1 MRAAHPETRR
11 RMNVDHDAARP
22 SQAEAADDGLDA
34 LTSSYAK
41 GRADNADVDDM
52 AGPVSASDLESID
65 EEMSVPVVPMRGDEF
80 RCGRCFLIHHRSRL
94 ADDYRVQVCRDC
106 A

>member
-1 MRAAHPETRR
+1 MK
-11 RMNVDHDAARP
+11 VDYDEPRP
-22 SQAEAADDGLDA
+22 SQVEDHDDGLAA
-34 LTSSYAK
+34 LTSSHTK
-41 GRADNADVDDM
+41 GRSGNPDVDEL
-52 AGPVSASDLESID
+52 AGSATASDLDPID

-94 ADDYRVQVCRDC
+94 ADDHGVQVCRDC